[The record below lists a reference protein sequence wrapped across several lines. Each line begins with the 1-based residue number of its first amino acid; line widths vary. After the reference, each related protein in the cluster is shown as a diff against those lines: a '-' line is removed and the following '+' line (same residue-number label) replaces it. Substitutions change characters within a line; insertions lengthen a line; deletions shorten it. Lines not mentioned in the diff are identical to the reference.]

1 MFDNLSEDVKR
12 YVLRV
17 RLPSAYNDFHC
28 WYIGHLSTKKEI
40 EEWIQENI
48 EEFGLDWRVGYTVKF
63 LDNNNIYEWVNYKT
77 KEVVKP

>member
-17 RLPSAYNDFHC
+17 RLPRPINTVDC

-48 EEFGLDWRVGYTVKF
+48 EMFGLDWRVGYTVKF
-63 LDNNNIYEWVNYKT
+63 LDNIHIYEWVNYKT
-77 KEVVKP
+77 KEVVKI